1 VDGVLEVPRER
12 WVLLPD
18 PLDALADAAGDG
30 LARPVAR
37 VRGLAC
43 PASEAVGG
51 RQLLA
56 QELDLTANLLRPARV
71 GPLGRLGQLRLEV
84 LEPLPVRGARRR
96 VEPLARVAEIG
107 GDRDRVAT
115 ACGLGLAAG
124 GKVGTPSPTVLSAPD
139 TVPIRL
145 IVRVAGQR

>member
-1 VDGVLEVPRER
+1 
-12 WVLLPD
+12 
-18 PLDALADAAGDG
+18 
-30 LARPVAR
+30 R

-43 PASEAVGG
+43 PAAEPVGG

-71 GPLGRLGQLRLEV
+71 GPLGRLGELRLEV

-96 VEPLARVAEIG
+96 VEPLARVAETG
-107 GDRDRVAT
+107 GDRARVAS

-124 GKVGTPSPTVLSAPD
+124 GEVGTVELPAP
-139 TVPIRL
+139 VPHHARAL
-145 IVRVAGQR
+145 LP